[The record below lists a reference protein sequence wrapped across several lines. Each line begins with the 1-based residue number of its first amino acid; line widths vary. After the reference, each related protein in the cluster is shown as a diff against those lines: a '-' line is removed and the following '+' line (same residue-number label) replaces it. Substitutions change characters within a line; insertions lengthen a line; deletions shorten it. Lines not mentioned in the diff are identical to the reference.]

1 MGGAED
7 YLRGAGQIG
16 GLEMTDALAEPII
29 TKCSRNEIKTILRR
43 RELGHSW
50 VRVAAHVGFCQ
61 HTVRRYARVYERYGE
76 TAFVGTVKRIG
87 LEDKALEDS

>member
-16 GLEMTDALAEPII
+16 GLEMTD
-29 TKCSRNEIKTILRR
+29 
-43 RELGHSW
+43 ELGHSW